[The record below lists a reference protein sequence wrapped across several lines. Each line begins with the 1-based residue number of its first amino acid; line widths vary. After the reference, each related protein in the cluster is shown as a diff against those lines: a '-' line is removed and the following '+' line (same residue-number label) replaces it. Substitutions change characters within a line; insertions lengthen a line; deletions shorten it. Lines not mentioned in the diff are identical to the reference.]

1 MPYKHSDGE
10 NLYSLFYSV
19 RRKLSEVTAAFW
31 VDLEVYRFLNE
42 GHIDIAVK
50 SKCLKRKVTVTTI
63 ASTQEYDLRNNSFSD
78 IIDIAEDG
86 VYFYL
91 NGTSYQPLIF
101 KRIGELNAEFPGWQ
115 GVSASVPKYYYY
127 DKSTKTIGLYPKP
140 NASNVG
146 AYLFVTGTHKPK
158 LLHAGTAA
166 AGATTTITLDSG
178 SSTENYPSVTDDY
191 YNNLYIE
198 IYSGTGVGQ
207 KSKITDYVASTKVCT
222 ATFATAPSTDSIYGM
237 VPQIPEEAHHLMELY
252 ALWKLLAKGG
262 TRTVLANNYKDEYY
276 TELAAFM
283 GNFSEN
289 EDEIILK
296 DNYR

>member
-19 RRKLSEVTAAFW
+19 RRRLSEVTAAFW

-42 GHIDIAVK
+42 GQIDIVVK
-50 SKCLKRKVTVTTI
+50 SKCLKRKVTVTTV

-115 GVSASVPKYYYY
+115 GVAASVPKYYYY

-146 AYLFVTGTHKPK
+146 AYLFVTGYHKPK

-207 KSKITDYVASTKVCT
+207 KSKITDYVASTKICT

-237 VPQIPEEAHHLMELY
+237 VPQIPEEAHQLMEIY

-262 TRTVLANNYKDEYY
+262 TRTVLANSYRDEYY
-276 TELAAFM
+276 TGLAAFM

-289 EDEIILK
+289 EDEEIQA
-296 DNYR
+296 DSYR